1 MFITNKTFWTKTEVV
16 TLKHRLYIEDVQRPI
31 VTPQVHVFKTLFWY
45 FDSRSSEAALT
56 VKPRPPQARTAF
68 GSIKNRLNDT

>member
-1 MFITNKTFWTKTEVV
+1 MFITNKTFWTKTEVM

-45 FDSRSSEAALT
+45 FDSRCDERGGSNSET
-56 VKPRPPQARTAF
+56 ETTA
-68 GSIKNRLNDT
+68 GS